1 MDILKSTVRAC
12 LLLTAGI
19 LKVSLAISWTL
30 WVLWY
35 TPVLSLLTGLVS
47 ILAPLALQDGALSVI
62 TLKYPLL
69 AQLFQKLA
77 FLLVSTV
84 E

>member
-1 MDILKSTVRAC
+1 MDILKSIVRAC

-35 TPVLSLLTGLVS
+35 TPVLSLLTGLAS
-47 ILAPLALQDGALSVI
+47 ILAPLAPQDGALSAT
-62 TLKYPLL
+62 TLRYPLL
-69 AQLFQKLA
+69 AQLYQKLA
-77 FLLVSTV
+77 FLLVSMV